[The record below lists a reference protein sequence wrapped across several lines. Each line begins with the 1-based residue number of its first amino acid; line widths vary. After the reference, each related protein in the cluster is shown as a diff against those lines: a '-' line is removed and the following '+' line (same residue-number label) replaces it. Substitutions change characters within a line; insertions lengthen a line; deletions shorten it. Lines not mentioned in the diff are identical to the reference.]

1 MKKQISMIMKLWLIS
16 TMSVVLLTG
25 LFTMAQAQM
34 GRGMMMEHE
43 ERNAH
48 DHPEAPEPAGMG
60 MKCPKMERMGKRME
74 SGMDMMISPRKLS
87 MLSGMGMMV
96 DSGIMSVLNE
106 EQLGEVRAMQIENRR
121 KYVNDMLDLVEIHE
135 EMTELMSNE
144 EPDPRL
150 ARELHDRK
158 AAISGDMLESRIEM
172 RNRIYNMLTEDQ
184 RRQLREERDP
194 VPADPGNHVH

>member
-1 MKKQISMIMKLWLIS
+1 MKKQLSMIMKLWLIS
-16 TMSVVLLTG
+16 TMSVVLFTG
-25 LFTMAQAQM
+25 LFTNAQAQM
-34 GRGMMMEHE
+34 GRGMMMEHG
-43 ERNAH
+43 ERNVH

-60 MKCPKMERMGKRME
+60 MKCPRMEMMGQRME

-87 MLSGMGMMV
+87 MLSRMGMMV
-96 DSGIMSVLNE
+96 DPGIMSVLNE

-135 EMTELMSNE
+135 EMTELMSDE
-144 EPDPRL
+144 QPDPRL

-172 RNRIYNMLTEDQ
+172 RNMIYNMLTEDQ
-184 RRQLREERDP
+184 RRQLRDERDP
-194 VPADPGNHVH
+194 EAADPGNHVH